1 DRRHRLEL
9 GERREH
15 AVRLA
20 ERRGGERAQVREP
33 LAPGR
38 LLWEGVEP
46 LDQGQPEAAEVREVR
61 ELALDRL
68 APRFFL
74 LVGQRLPAKPQ
85 LLVEAVE
92 PPLPALLPAD
102 HRRLDQEP
110 LPAPR
115 GARAA
120 VAALVPRA
128 RLRRGR
134 QREAVAAGRRPV
146 GGRGRARD
154 RTVSTAHTSEGRT
167 ETTVAPPART

>member
-1 DRRHRLEL
+1 
-9 GERREH
+9 

-33 LAPGR
+33 AAPGR
-38 LLWEGVEP
+38 LPREGVEP
-46 LDQGQPEAAEVREVR
+46 LDQGQREAAEVREVR

-68 APRFFL
+68 APRLL
-74 LVGQRLPAKPQ
+74 LVVGQGLPAKAQ
-85 LLVEAVE
+85 LLFEAVE

-102 HRRLDQEP
+102 HRCLDQEP

-128 RLRRGR
+128 WLRRRR
-134 QREAVAAGRRPV
+134 QREEVVLGRRPAGIRV
-146 GGRGRARD
+146 LGRSRVRDLRERHVLGEAAGGEALRLAGEQRQ
-154 RTVSTAHTSEGRT
+154 
-167 ETTVAPPART
+167 